1 MSSPCT
7 VRRAGARDFSALRA
21 IRLEALRDTPEAYGS
36 TYDDSLKWSARRWRK
51 VAKTWNYYLGECSGV
66 VKGMVSGG
74 YNEVHPGTCWLY
86 GMYVAPSERGSG
98 LATQLVD
105 AVVTWARADGARQ
118 LYLHVNPGVRP
129 ARAFYAK
136 VGFVENGETIIMD
149 RDPSIT
155 LCTMVKT
162 LD

>member
-1 MSSPCT
+1 
-7 VRRAGARDFSALRA
+7 
-21 IRLEALRDTPEAYGS
+21 
-36 TYDDSLKWSARRWRK
+36 
-51 VAKTWNYYLGECSGV
+51 
-66 VKGMVSGG
+66 
-74 YNEVHPGTCWLY
+74 
-86 GMYVAPSERGSG
+86 MYVAPSERGSG

>member
-1 MSSPCT
+1 M
-7 VRRAGARDFSALRA
+7 ALRA

-36 TYDDSLKWSARRWRK
+36 TYEDSLKWSVRRWRK
-51 VAKTWNYYLGECSGV
+51 VAKTWNYYLGECGGV

-74 YNEVHPGTCWLY
+74 YNEEQPGTCWLY

-105 AVVTWARADGARQ
+105 AVATWARADGARQ
-118 LYLHVNPGVRP
+118 LYLHVNPSVGR

-155 LCTMVKT
+155 LCTMVKN